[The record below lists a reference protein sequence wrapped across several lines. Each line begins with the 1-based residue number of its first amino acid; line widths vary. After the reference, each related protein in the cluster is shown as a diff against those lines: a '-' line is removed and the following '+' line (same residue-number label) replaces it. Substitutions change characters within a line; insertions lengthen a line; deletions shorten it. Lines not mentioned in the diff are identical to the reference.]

1 MTVNPQIDAAQGECI
16 PANRRLL
23 PLGLNSLGPL
33 NYAFEETGNAV
44 QKLAEVCDKRTSAR
58 AMALKKKLDDFE
70 PSVTLVGQVK
80 AGKTALTNVL
90 VGSPGL
96 LPSDVNPWTSV
107 VTTLHI
113 NPKHEGAQTKA
124 LFEFFDKDEWD
135 KLVLTGGRLGELAE
149 RAGADDEMQEI
160 QRQIAEMQEKTR
172 SRLGNDFE
180 TLMGQQ
186 HRYDYYDSELVERY
200 VCLGEDPVTGAP
212 VEGTRG
218 HYADV
223 TKSAELFVDLPE
235 FPGTLCLR
243 DTPGVNDTFM
253 VREQIT
259 IRSVRD
265 SEICVVVLSAHQAL
279 TTMDMALIRLISN
292 LEKRQVILFV
302 NRIDEL
308 PDPATQVPEIENSI
322 RATLKGYNAPHD
334 CSIIFGSAK
343 WAEAALTDS
352 IGSLSDESRNSLIE
366 WAQAAED
373 FAVDDVEAHTWYL
386 SGIPALMDSV
396 YARVREGS
404 GQRTLEKVR
413 KRALNLANQ
422 ARAATS
428 TGSRMRLNL
437 SGDINV
443 DVKLLKGSLKAL
455 IQTYDSKMAAVLK
468 DLQDGLSSRLE
479 KAEASFVKRATD
491 ALISHLQKNG
501 EHGSWQYKPDGLRLL
516 LRAGYLNFSNAASK
530 NAAALY
536 AQSAKDIER
545 IYMEVFGVDLDGF
558 HIEPPIPPRVPPPV
572 VLGKTIA
579 LDLQSTWWRKWWQK
593 RKGFEAFATD
603 YARLIHSES
612 GAIIQELQETQ
623 VKEVLQ
629 KISSTL
635 DEFLQE
641 QSEMLLKLAENP
653 ELGSEH
659 FQSGSDAEL
668 EQTQGALGDVL
679 TRLERVA
686 A

>member
-1 MTVNPQIDAAQGECI
+1 MTVTSQTNGAQGECI

-23 PLGLNSLGPL
+23 PLGLNSLKPL
-33 NYAFEETGNAV
+33 NYAFDETAKAV
-44 QKLAEVCDKRTSAR
+44 QQLADVCDKRTAAR
-58 AMALKKKLDDFE
+58 AMALKKKLDEFE

-113 NPKHEGAQTKA
+113 NPKHQSAKTKA
-124 LFEFFDKDEWD
+124 LFDFFAKDEWD
-135 KLVLTGGRLGELAE
+135 KLVVTGGRLGELAE
-149 RAGADDEMQEI
+149 RAGADDEMRQIQE
-160 QRQIAEMQEKTR
+160 QIAEMQAKTKK
-172 SRLGNDFE
+172 RLGDDFE
-180 TLMGQQ
+180 ELLGQQ

-200 VCLGEDPVTGAP
+200 VCLGEEESDDVQEPGS
-212 VEGTRG
+212 RG

-308 PDPATQVPEIENSI
+308 PNPALQVPEIEHSI
-322 RATLKGYNAPHD
+322 RATLKSHNAPDD

-343 WAEAALTDS
+343 WAEAALTNS
-352 IGSLSDESRNSLIE
+352 ISSLPDESRDALIE

-373 FAVDDVEAHTWYL
+373 FAADDVEAHTWYL
-386 SGIPALMDSV
+386 SGVPALMDSV
-396 YARVREGS
+396 YERVREGS

-428 TGSRMRLNL
+428 TTQMRFSL
-437 SGDINV
+437 SGPVNV
-443 DVKLLKGSLKAL
+443 DKRQLKASL
-455 IQTYDSKMAAVLK
+455 QALTDSYETRVQKVL
-468 DLQDGLSSRLE
+468 DELHDGLMARLE
-479 KAEASFVKRATD
+479 KAEANFVKRATD

-516 LRAGYLNFSNAASK
+516 LRAGYLNFSNSASK
-530 NAAALY
+530 NASAVYASAA
-536 AQSAKDIER
+536 SDIEK
-545 IYMEVFGVDLDGF
+545 IYVESFGVELEGF
-558 HIEPPIPPRVPPPV
+558 HIEPPVPPRVPPPV

-593 RKGFEAFATD
+593 RKGFEAFAAD
-603 YARLIHSES
+603 YARLIQSES
-612 GAIIQELQETQ
+612 GAIIQELKETQ
-623 VKEVLQ
+623 VNEVLE
-629 KISSTL
+629 KIRSTL
-635 DEFLQE
+635 REFIAE
-641 QSEMLLKLAENP
+641 QNETLIKLAENP
-653 ELGSEH
+653 ENADQIQQG
-659 FQSGSDAEL
+659 AEGANL
-668 EQTQGALGDVL
+668 EDTQGALGDVL
-679 TRLERVA
+679 IRLERVA